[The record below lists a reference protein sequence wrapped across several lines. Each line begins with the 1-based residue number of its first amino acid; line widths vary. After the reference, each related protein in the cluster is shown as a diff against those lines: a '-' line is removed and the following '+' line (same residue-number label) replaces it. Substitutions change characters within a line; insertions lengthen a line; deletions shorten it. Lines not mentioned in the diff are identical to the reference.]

1 MTTATIATNVVF
13 STDTPARDFTK
24 QSKRRI
30 GIMDL
35 IATFSTALE
44 ATHRYETL
52 VEKGAAPAEAARKA
66 LLG

>member
-1 MTTATIATNVVF
+1 MTTAMIATSVVF
-13 STDTPARDFTK
+13 STDTPARSSAK

-35 IATFSTALE
+35 IATFSTALQ
-44 ATHRYETL
+44 ATQTYETL
-52 VEKGAAPAEAARKA
+52 VEKGAAPADAARKA